1 MSEMKKMVGFGDY
14 MLRLN
19 PEGYLRFL
27 QADRFLVNYT
37 GAEANVCVSLAMM
50 GMDTDFVTRLPENDI
65 AAAGVAQLRKFGVG
79 TGHIAYG
86 GERMGVFYVEK
97 GASQRPSKVVYDR
110 KYSSIAQCS
119 YEDFDWEAIFA
130 GASNFHMTGIT
141 PALSKTIPQVCIQ
154 ACKKAKEMGLTISC
168 DLNYRKNLWT
178 EAEAKA
184 CMTQLMP
191 YIDILVANEEDAEKV
206 LGIKARDTD
215 VTQGKLNRE
224 GYVDVAEQLTK
235 RFGCKAVAITL
246 RGSISASENNWA
258 GMLYTGGKS
267 YLSRN
272 YLIKLV
278 DRVGGGD
285 SFGGGLIHAM
295 MQGMEPQD
303 VIEFAVAASCLKQT
317 IEHDFNQV
325 SEKDV
330 LSLMGGNAS
339 GRVQR

>member
-1 MSEMKKMVGFGDY
+1 

-97 GASQRPSKVVYDR
+97 GASQRPSKGVYDR

-168 DLNYRKNLWT
+168 DLPFAQTRWCGAAGVDAVETLSDHRDLSFGTAYGVAIKELRLLSRAVFVICANGVIAYEQIVKEVT
-178 EAEAKA
+178 HDVDFEAALGAVKA
-184 CMTQLMP
+184 CL
-191 YIDILVANEEDAEKV
+191 EK
-206 LGIKARDTD
+206 
-215 VTQGKLNRE
+215 
-224 GYVDVAEQLTK
+224 
-235 RFGCKAVAITL
+235 
-246 RGSISASENNWA
+246 
-258 GMLYTGGKS
+258 
-267 YLSRN
+267 
-272 YLIKLV
+272 
-278 DRVGGGD
+278 
-285 SFGGGLIHAM
+285 
-295 MQGMEPQD
+295 
-303 VIEFAVAASCLKQT
+303 
-317 IEHDFNQV
+317 
-325 SEKDV
+325 
-330 LSLMGGNAS
+330 
-339 GRVQR
+339 

>member
-1 MSEMKKMVGFGDY
+1 

-79 TGHIAYG
+79 TSHIAYG

-191 YIDILVANEEDAEKV
+191 YFDILVANEEDAE
-206 LGIKARDTD
+206 
-215 VTQGKLNRE
+215 
-224 GYVDVAEQLTK
+224 
-235 RFGCKAVAITL
+235 
-246 RGSISASENNWA
+246 
-258 GMLYTGGKS
+258 
-267 YLSRN
+267 
-272 YLIKLV
+272 
-278 DRVGGGD
+278 
-285 SFGGGLIHAM
+285 
-295 MQGMEPQD
+295 
-303 VIEFAVAASCLKQT
+303 
-317 IEHDFNQV
+317 
-325 SEKDV
+325 
-330 LSLMGGNAS
+330 
-339 GRVQR
+339 